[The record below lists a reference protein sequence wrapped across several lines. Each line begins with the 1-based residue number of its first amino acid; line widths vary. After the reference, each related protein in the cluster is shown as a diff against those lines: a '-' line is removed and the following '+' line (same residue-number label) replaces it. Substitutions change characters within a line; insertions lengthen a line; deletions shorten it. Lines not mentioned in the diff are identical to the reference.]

1 MVLGTIYKGQEK
13 GCSSL
18 FKSDWLVTWTPKYSL
33 FYNTVYSTV
42 YTAHCTLYT
51 VHCKLYRTA
60 NSELYNFGIF
70 PCSHM
75 SEMTVPNRPPKQIYL
90 KLMVVF

>member
-18 FKSDWLVTWTPKYSL
+18 FKSDRLVTWTPKYSL

-42 YTAHCTLYT
+42 YRT
-51 VHCKLYRTA
+51 V
-60 NSELYNFGIF
+60 NSELYNLVFSTYILGIF
-70 PCSHM
+70 LCSHM
-75 SEMTVPNRPPKQIYL
+75 SEMTVTNRPPELIYL
-90 KLMVVF
+90 KLLVVFQWN